1 MDALKTLESRGF
13 IQQCTN
19 LERVRGLLSEDRVT
33 FYVGFDPTA
42 DSLHVGSLVPIM
54 AMAWLQ
60 RMGHRVIAI
69 VGGGTAR
76 VGDPSGKTELR
87 KLLSAEAIAANSACL
102 REQLS
107 RYLTLDGEQG
117 ILVDNADWLC
127 KLSYIDFLR
136 EIGSM
141 FSVNRML
148 SAEAYR
154 QRLERGLSFIEFNY
168 QILQAYDFLELFR
181 RYDCTLQ
188 VGGDDQWGNMLAGT
202 DLIRRCEQAEA
213 HALTLPLITTATG
226 AKMGKTAQG
235 AVWLSDTKLPVFDF
249 FQYWLNVDDRDVG
262 RFLKMYTFMDIEE
275 VERLA
280 ALEGADIREA
290 KRILAMETTT
300 LCHGREA
307 AEKAAA
313 GATAMVGASAAEDLP
328 TLHLSED
335 TGLLEVMKQAGFAK
349 SNGEA
354 RRLVQGGAVR
364 MDGEQ
369 VTDGSY
375 EVQHATL
382 GQGVVLRVGKKRAA
396 RLLPE

>member
-1 MDALKTLESRGF
+1 MDALQTLESRGF

-19 LERVRGLLSEDRVT
+19 LERVRGLLSEERVT

-60 RMGHRVIAI
+60 RMGHRVIAV

-87 KLLSAEAIAANSACL
+87 KMLSGDAINANSVCL

-117 ILVDNADWLC
+117 ILIDNADWLC
-127 KLSYIDFLR
+127 ELSYIDFLR

-262 RFLKMYTFMDIEE
+262 RFLKMYTFLELEE
-275 VERLA
+275 IERLE
-280 ALEGADIREA
+280 ALQGADIREA
-290 KRILAMETTT
+290 KRILAVETTT

-313 GATAMVGASAAEDLP
+313 GAVAMVGSSAGEDLP
-328 TLHLSED
+328 TLVLEGD

-364 MDGEQ
+364 IDGEQ
-369 VTDGSY
+369 MTDGTHEIPQAS
-375 EVQHATL
+375 L
-382 GQGVVLRVGKKRAA
+382 GEGVVLRVGKKRAV
-396 RLLPE
+396 RLLPA